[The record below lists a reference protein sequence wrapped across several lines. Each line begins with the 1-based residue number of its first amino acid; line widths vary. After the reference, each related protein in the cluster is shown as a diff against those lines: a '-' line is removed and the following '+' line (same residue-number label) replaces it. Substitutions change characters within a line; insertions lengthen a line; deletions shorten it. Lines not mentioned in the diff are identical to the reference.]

1 MNSQKNNAPRIC
13 TAGLLLALLGLVGCA
28 TSAGGARST
37 GAGSTAGAKWVP
49 RVERPPTWSPAD
61 TKRSLTQVA
70 AFLQGALPPTARL
83 SVLPVQNETLA
94 TLELPAIVSALGPAL
109 AAKPGPRLGTDAAS
123 ASHALAFELCST
135 DIAAPTNQQATV
147 FILFASVLDL
157 STGRWLASTA
167 YTLRLIARAPAG
179 IKEPTAQQYTH
190 VRRLGPTERPGVGP
204 ILDDLDQRDF
214 VHKAVDAL
222 QLRLRKLPGKA
233 PLLRIYPHRSR
244 SSYKFSLPM
253 LRGLLRLEALQRKGP
268 ALHVLAGPQWAA
280 AARKVTGE
288 RSQKWPGASHLL
300 GGWLMSSH
308 EGPALV
314 KSTLTLSLHEIAE
327 PPLVKMLFS
336 QTIAKR
342 LQRP

>member
-1 MNSQKNNAPRIC
+1 MNSQENNAPRIC

-70 AFLQGALPPTARL
+70 TFLRGALPPTATL
-83 SVLPVQNETLA
+83 SVLPVQNDTLA
-94 TLELPAIVSALGPAL
+94 TLEAPAIVRALGPAL
-109 AAKPGPRLGTDAAS
+109 AAKPGPRLATDAAS

-135 DIAAPTNQQATV
+135 DIAAPTHQQAVV
-147 FILFASVLDL
+147 FMLFASVLDL

-167 YTLRLIARAPAG
+167 TTLRLIARAPAG
-179 IKEPTAQQYTH
+179 IKDPMAQQYTH
-190 VRRLGPTERPGVGP
+190 VRLLGPTERPDVGP
-204 ILDDLDQRDF
+204 ALDDLDQREF
-214 VHKAVDAL
+214 VRKAIDAL
-222 QLRLRKLPGKA
+222 QLRLRKLPGKT
-233 PLLRIYPHRSR
+233 LLRIYPHRSR

-253 LRGLLRLEALQRKGP
+253 LRGLLRRTALQRKGP
-268 ALHVLAGPQWAA
+268 TLHLLAGPQWAA
-280 AARKVTGE
+280 AARKVVGE
-288 RSQKWPGASHLL
+288 RAQKWPGASHLL
-300 GGWLMSSH
+300 GGWLMSSS

-336 QTIAKR
+336 HTIAKR